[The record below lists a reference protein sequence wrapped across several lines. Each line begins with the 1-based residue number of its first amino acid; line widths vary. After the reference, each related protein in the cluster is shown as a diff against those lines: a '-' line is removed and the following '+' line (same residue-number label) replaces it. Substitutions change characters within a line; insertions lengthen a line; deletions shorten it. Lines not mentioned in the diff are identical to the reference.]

1 MEERETPTVLAPPA
15 GLPQALNVS
24 TGTITEAEA
33 HAIYDQGREV
43 VVFALLKLSKERAEL
58 AQKVAAQQQPSPSTP
73 SGMVPVYE
81 KPPVHRRSKTPGRKE
96 GHEGVRRASPPRID
110 RREEHRLECCPDC
123 GGEVSAIASP
133 PRTRLIEDIPDT
145 EPVVTEHTVHRAY
158 CGGCKKIVE
167 PLVLEALPGATI
179 GNHLLALSAW
189 LHYGLGNTLSQIV
202 SVLNYHL
209 HFKVSEGGLI
219 QMWYRLQE
227 ILYGWYEEIGRQA
240 KQGAVLFADETG
252 WRVMGLTYWLWCF
265 TSPTVTYYM
274 IDRSRGQPALR
285 KFFTEAFAGTLI
297 TDFWGPYE
305 HVQAAF
311 RQKCFP
317 HLFRELE
324 KVAVRNKSPAW
335 GAFSKQLKRLLHDA
349 LRLGKREDLSAEEY
363 GSRRVRLDSRLIEII
378 EAPQEDADARRLVK
392 RLDKYGGDLF
402 TFLDHEGVPSDNNTA
417 EREVR
422 PAVIIRKNSL
432 CNRSRDGA
440 DMQAVMMSI
449 YRTLKLRGHDPIRT
463 IVAALREYLRTGKL
477 PPLPAPP
484 ASLG

>member
-1 MEERETPTVLAPPA
+1 MDESGANAVREGPSPLPA
-15 GLPQALNVS
+15 ALDIS
-24 TGTITEAEA
+24 TRSITEEA
-33 HAIYDQGREV
+33 ANAIYEQGREA
-43 VVFALLKLSKERAEL
+43 VVFVILKLAQERAEL
-58 AQKVAAQQQPSPSTP
+58 VRKLAAQSEPSPSTP

-81 KPPVHRRSKTPGRKE
+81 KPPVRRHGKIPGRKE
-96 GHEGVRRASPPRID
+96 GHEGARRSTPPTIH
-110 RREEHRLECCPDC
+110 RREEHRLERCPDC
-123 GGEVSAIASP
+123 GDEVSAEPA
-133 PRTRLIEDIPDT
+133 RTRTRIVEDIPDV
-145 EPVVTEHTVHRAY
+145 EPVVTEHTIHGSY
-158 CGGCKKIVE
+158 CRRCRKVVE
-167 PLVLEALPGATI
+167 PVVAEALPGATI
-179 GNHLLALSAW
+179 GNHLLTLSAW

-209 HFKVSEGGLI
+209 HFKVSDGGLVA
-219 QMWYRLQE
+219 MWYRLQE
-227 ILYGWYEEIGRQA
+227 ILYTWYVQIGEEA
-240 KQGAVLFADETG
+240 KKAGVLFADETG
-252 WRVMGLTYWLWCF
+252 WRVAGRTHWLWCF
-265 TSPTVTYYM
+265 TTRTVTYYM

-335 GAFSKQLKRLLHDA
+335 EAFSKKLKRLLHDA
-349 LRLGKREDLSAEEY
+349 LRLSKREDVSAEEY
-363 GSRRVRLDSRLIEII
+363 ASRRARLDFRLTELIG
-378 EAPQEDADARRLVK
+378 ASQEDADARRLVK
-392 RLDKYGGDLF
+392 RLTKYRGDLF
-402 TFLDHEGVPSDNNTA
+402 TFLDHEDVPADNNTA

-432 CNRSRDGA
+432 CNRSQDGA

-449 YRTLKLRGHDPIRT
+449 YRTLKLRGLNPIRT
-463 IVAALREYLRTGKL
+463 IAAALREYLMTGKL

-484 ASLG
+484 TSLG

>member
-1 MEERETPTVLAPPA
+1 MDERGANAVREGSPKLPA
-15 GLPQALNVS
+15 ALEIS
-24 TGTITEAEA
+24 TRTITEEA
-33 HAIYDQGREV
+33 ANAIYEQGREA
-43 VVFALLKLSKERAEL
+43 VVFVILKLAQERAEL
-58 AQKVAAQQQPSPSTP
+58 IQKLAAQSEPSPSTP

-81 KPPVHRRSKTPGRKE
+81 KPPVRRHGKIPGRKE
-96 GHEGVRRASPPRID
+96 GHEGARRSLPPTIH
-110 RREEHRLECCPDC
+110 RREEHRLERCPDC
-123 GGEVSAIASP
+123 GDDVSP
-133 PRTRLIEDIPDT
+133 EPTRTRTRIVEDIPDVEPGVT
-145 EPVVTEHTVHRAY
+145 EHTIHGSYCRRCRKVVEPVVT
-158 CGGCKKIVE
+158 
-167 PLVLEALPGATI
+167 EALPGATI
-179 GNHLLALSAW
+179 GNHLLTLSAW

-209 HFKVSEGGLI
+209 HFKVSDGGLVA
-219 QMWYRLQE
+219 MWYRLQE
-227 ILYGWYEEIGRQA
+227 ILYRWYVQIGEEA
-240 KQGAVLFADETG
+240 KKAGVLFADETG
-252 WRVMGLTYWLWCF
+252 WRVAGRTHWLWCF
-265 TSPTVTYYM
+265 TTQTVTYYM

-335 GAFSKQLKRLLHDA
+335 EAFSKKLKRLLHDA
-349 LRLGKREDLSAEEY
+349 LRLSKREDVSAEEY
-363 GSRRVRLDSRLIEII
+363 ASRRARLDSRLTEII

-392 RLDKYGGDLF
+392 RLAKYRGDLF
-402 TFLDHEGVPSDNNTA
+402 TFLDHEDVPSDNNTA

-432 CNRSRDGA
+432 CNRSQDGA

-449 YRTLKLRGHDPIRT
+449 YRSLKLRGLNPIRT
-463 IVAALREYLRTGKL
+463 IAAALREYLMTGKL
-477 PPLPAPP
+477 PPLPAP
-484 ASLG
+484 